1 MDLIGRKEE
10 QLILKHCYQ
19 STQSRLVAIYGRRRI
34 GKTFLV
40 RKYFDHKIRFEVSGL
55 YRGNMSDQLA
65 HFSQAIARAGFVP
78 ASLTPPATWMSA
90 FSLLALYLDQFK
102 DGSKK
107 IIFIDELPWF
117 DTPRSK
123 FLMAF
128 ENFWNEYC
136 SRRNDV
142 MVIICG
148 SAASWMIKKIM
159 NNKGGL
165 HNRVSEKIHLAPFTL
180 AETEKFLI
188 IKGIRWSQ
196 YDIAQ
201 LYMTTGGI
209 PYYLDA
215 IRKGESVTQFIDRA
229 CFTEQGVLYAEY
241 ENLYDSLFAESEH
254 HRSVVA
260 LLAGHKQGLL
270 RDQIIQKTK
279 LRTGGTMTKILD
291 ELEKTG
297 FISTMVP
304 FGKNK
309 NKALYKLNDFFSLF
323 YFKFMARGNKRM
335 KNEWSKIVTGSSW
348 QSWSGLA
355 FERLCFAHIPQIKNA
370 LGLSVI
376 QSAISCWQ
384 SQSIDEGAQID
395 MIIDRSDGVIN
406 ACEIKFSKTEFVID
420 KAYAKNL
427 RNKLSS
433 LETTVKKKNIFLTM
447 ISTFGTADNEYYKE
461 LVQSEVTL
469 EDLFRE

>member
-1 MDLIGRKEE
+1 M
-10 QLILKHCYQ
+10 
-19 STQSRLVAIYGRRRI
+19 
-34 GKTFLV
+34 
-40 RKYFDHKIRFEVSGL
+40 
-55 YRGNMSDQLA
+55 
-65 HFSQAIARAGFVP
+65 
-78 ASLTPPATWMSA
+78 
-90 FSLLALYLDQFK
+90 
-102 DGSKK
+102 
-107 IIFIDELPWF
+107 
-117 DTPRSK
+117 
-123 FLMAF
+123 
-128 ENFWNEYC
+128 
-136 SRRNDV
+136 
-142 MVIICG
+142 
-148 SAASWMIKKIM
+148 
-159 NNKGGL
+159 
-165 HNRVSEKIHLAPFTL
+165 
-180 AETEKFLI
+180 
-188 IKGIRWSQ
+188 
-196 YDIAQ
+196 
-201 LYMTTGGI
+201 
-209 PYYLDA
+209 
-215 IRKGESVTQFIDRA
+215 
-229 CFTEQGVLYAEY
+229 
-241 ENLYDSLFAESEH
+241 
-254 HRSVVA
+254 A

-270 RDQIIQKTK
+270 RDQIILKTK
-279 LRTGGTMTKILD
+279 LRSGGTMTKILD
-291 ELEKTG
+291 ELEKSG
-297 FISTMVP
+297 FISTMIP

-427 RNKLSS
+427 RNKLNSM
-433 LETTVKKKNIFLTM
+433 ETTVKKKNIFLTM
-447 ISTFGTADNEYYKE
+447 IATFGTVDNEYYKE